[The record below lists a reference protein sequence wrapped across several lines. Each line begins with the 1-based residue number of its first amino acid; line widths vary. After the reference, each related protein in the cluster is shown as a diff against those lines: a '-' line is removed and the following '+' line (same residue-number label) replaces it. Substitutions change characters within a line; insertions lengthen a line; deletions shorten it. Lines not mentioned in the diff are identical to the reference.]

1 MKSYSTYVNHYQNV
15 VQLLAKRKTDKGLQN
30 MLEGLKPQS
39 AGKGIKD
46 YLIMPI
52 QRIPRY
58 QMLLH
63 VYITKKKKKKN

>member
-1 MKSYSTYVNHYQNV
+1 MNHYQNV
-15 VQLLAKRKTDKGLQN
+15 VQLLAKRRSDKNLQT
-30 MLEGLKPQS
+30 MLESLKPQT

-58 QMLLH
+58 QMLLQ
-63 VYITKKKKKKN
+63 VR